1 MDGNGSLVQT
11 GGNFKQ
17 GVKKMLKVSHRNSE
31 GVNDGFFNLD
41 FRQDGLYLTVY
52 PPIGK
57 GRKVRTE
64 EVIEKLTCKMVKNF
78 YKDIVELAVARAD
91 KNPVRIAEAQ
101 EEVKI
106 DASASIAIAPD
117 KMKAYI
123 TFTEP
128 EGGKMLSAEEIL
140 NLLNNNGVLY
150 GINKATL
157 ETISKYPVF
166 NEMVCVAEGTP
177 PVNGQNGKVEFHFNI
192 SKENKPKI
200 LEDGRVDFKE
210 LNLIESVKKGQV
222 LCTLIPP
229 IKGTN
234 GRNVNGMDVPALDGK
249 PALLPRGKNVEA
261 DENGQAL
268 IASIDGQVTYID
280 GKVNVYANYEVPAD
294 VDNSTGNIY
303 FVGNVSIRGNVLS
316 GFTVEAGGNIE
327 VWGVVEGAVLKA
339 EGDIILRRGM
349 QGLGKGI
356 LLSGGD
362 IVARYI
368 EHSNVEAK
376 NDIKSEAIM
385 HSNVKCGNRLEL
397 GGKKGLLVGGTCK
410 VGKEISAKV
419 IGSHMAT
426 VTDIEVGVDP
436 TLRER
441 YKSLKG
447 EAVKLEGDIKK
458 AEQAVAILTKMEA
471 AGALT
476 PDKQEMLAK
485 IVRTKVFLSNKL
497 NEIRNEIPLLEA
509 KLQQDD
515 GGKVRVYNCIYPG
528 TKVTIGTSMI
538 FIKET
543 LQYCTLYRDGADIRI
558 GALDR

>member
-1 MDGNGSLVQT
+1 
-11 GGNFKQ
+11 
-17 GVKKMLKVSHRNSE
+17 MLKVSHRNSE